1 MLLGLLAG
9 ALCAAFA
16 IAAIVLAERSD
27 TARQL
32 GRLAGNALWIVIPTV
47 AIGTHMRRS
56 TRPRL
61 GTGLVVAG
69 MLAALTPGVIALV
82 GPRAPQPST
91 PPMAP
96 PTAPLTISGEGESRR
111 ARHPTLGFSFY
122 LPPGTERDPEVKA
135 RITAAVKS
143 EDVVVFAY
151 TGESHAVVVT
161 LSESVSNDDAAQMMV
176 AGFLEE
182 LPQAAFESLQRTG
195 SGASEDLRFTLAAA
209 EGNVA
214 HCRLLFVS
222 KEAHHHMLS
231 MQALGADADRVLDSI
246 ER

>member
-1 MLLGLLAG
+1 
-9 ALCAAFA
+9 
-16 IAAIVLAERSD
+16 
-27 TARQL
+27 
-32 GRLAGNALWIVIPTV
+32 
-47 AIGTHMRRS
+47 
-56 TRPRL
+56 
-61 GTGLVVAG
+61 
-69 MLAALTPGVIALV
+69 
-82 GPRAPQPST
+82 
-91 PPMAP
+91 
-96 PTAPLTISGEGESRR
+96 
-111 ARHPTLGFSFY
+111 
-122 LPPGTERDPEVKA
+122 
-135 RITAAVKS
+135 
-143 EDVVVFAY
+143 
-151 TGESHAVVVT
+151 
-161 LSESVSNDDAAQMMV
+161 MMV